1 MSRVPNEKTAARAE
15 AQRERI
21 LDAAQCCFI
30 ADGFHAA
37 TMATIAERA
46 DISAGL
52 IYRYFESKEAIVLA
66 IIERQLQMSR
76 AKIASLHGSVDLV
89 AGLADAFQDLRTK
102 APGALSAALFLE
114 MSAEATRVEHVAA
127 ALENADQVTRGA
139 VRDWLCRP
147 VAEGGRG
154 LPKAEAETGA
164 LLMQMLFQGLAVLSA
179 RDPHVD
185 VDDVRRALSLGLA
198 RLG

>member
-66 IIERQLQMSR
+66 IIERQLHMSR

-89 AGLADAFQDLRTK
+89 AGLADAFQDLRAK

-147 VAEGGRG
+147 VAQDGRG
-154 LPKAEAETGA
+154 LPKAEAEDGA

-185 VDDVRRALSLGLA
+185 VGQVRRALALGLS